1 MTAPFIPEEILALS
15 ERCITH
21 IHKRFG
27 ITPDFSS
34 ETLSL
39 LDHFAFA
46 VIADEGR
53 GQAPTAGH
61 PLRMNLVHLFAP
73 TLGAFFGETL
83 RRQFGGRWR
92 FVELT
97 PLAWRLEFDTF
108 FLRLNP
114 AGIAANV
121 LAAQALDD
129 WAGDLITAPPL
140 MDGLRER
147 LAAAPAVADEE
158 FFSFGTAFES
168 IQIAREYLLAI
179 AVGND
184 SVDCSENS
192 YDLVFGRRV

>member
-1 MTAPFIPEEILALS
+1 MTGPFVPEEILTLS
-15 ERCITH
+15 ERCIAH
-21 IHKRFG
+21 IQKRFG
-27 ITPDFSS
+27 VTPDFSS

-39 LDHFAFA
+39 LDHFVDA
-46 VIADEGR
+46 VTADEGR
-53 GQAPTAGH
+53 GQAPAAGH

-92 FVELT
+92 FAELA

-108 FLRLNP
+108 FVRVNP

-129 WAGDLITAPPL
+129 WAGALVTAPPL

-147 LAAAPAVADEE
+147 LAAAPAVADED

-168 IQIAREYLLAI
+168 IQIAREYLLAT
-179 AVGND
+179 AAPDG

-192 YDLVFGRRV
+192 YDLVFGR